1 MRSLALSMMAAAVA
15 VLAAAGSASAATPA
29 HKGGGG
35 GHGGGGGTGGAP
47 ASISISPGSMTFG
60 PQEVGTESAPQ
71 FFTITN
77 TGSSTADVYVS
88 YAAAVG
94 TSSDGSFNSLAN
106 ATNPCDEPSDLAPGA
121 SCTEPVSFAPLGS
134 GTLTETMN
142 VSVGEFAGTPVASA
156 TITGTAFEGPTAS
169 EMTISPS
176 SLSFPAEYID
186 GGESPPQTVTVTNSS
201 SLPAIVNA
209 YPGGDLGYV
218 PGSDTC
224 DDVTLAPGESCTIDV
239 VFVPGTQ
246 GPITT
251 AFGVQVGG
259 YPDVSST
266 SIPATGEGLGELV
279 DQVTVSADTVT
290 SGGTLTGTVQLG
302 DVDSTDCVDTNA
314 DQPVD
319 LIPFNSAITVPAQ
332 VVVPA
337 GQCEVSFPVT
347 ANAVSAATV
356 TNFSAI
362 AAQEGEPEVNAIPS
376 PLITVE
382 P

>member
-1 MRSLALSMMAAAVA
+1 
-15 VLAAAGSASAATPA
+15 
-29 HKGGGG
+29 
-35 GHGGGGGTGGAP
+35 
-47 ASISISPGSMTFG
+47 MTFG

-77 TGSSTADVYVS
+77 TGSSTADAYIR

-94 TSSDGSFNSLAN
+94 TSSDGSFNSLAD
-106 ATNPCDEPSDLAPGA
+106 APNPCDEPAVLAPGA
-121 SCTEPVSFAPLGS
+121 SCTEPVSFAPLGA
-134 GTLTETMN
+134 GNLTETIN
-142 VSVGEFAGTPVASA
+142 VFAGEPAGTPVASA
-156 TITGTAFEGPTAS
+156 AITGTAFEGPTAS
-169 EMTISPS
+169 QMTISPS

-186 GGESPPQTVTVTNSS
+186 GGASPPQTVTVTNNS
-201 SLPAIVNA
+201 SLPALVNA
-209 YPGGDLGYV
+209 ATGFDLGYEQ
-218 PGSDTC
+218 GSDTC
-224 DDVTLAPGESCTIDV
+224 DDVTLAPGQSCTIDV
-239 VFVPGTQ
+239 VFIPGTD

-251 AFGVQVGG
+251 SFGVQVGG
-259 YPDVSST
+259 YPDISSA

-314 DQPVD
+314 DQTVD
-319 LIPFNSAITVPAQ
+319 LIPFDSAISVPAT

-362 AAQEGEPEVNAIPS
+362 AAQEGDPDVNAIPS